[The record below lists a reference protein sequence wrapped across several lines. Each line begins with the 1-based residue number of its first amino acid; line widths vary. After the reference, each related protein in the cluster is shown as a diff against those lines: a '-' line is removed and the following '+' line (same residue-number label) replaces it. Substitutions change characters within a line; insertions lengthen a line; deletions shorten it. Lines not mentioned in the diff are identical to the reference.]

1 MSLNKYSQHWIGIVN
16 SLTPK
21 SVPAGTKN
29 SRSKG
34 FWLAKHRTQTS
45 PPWWSRFPLQR
56 NDFDG
61 RAYPNPGSLRG
72 RGWTRLPSKGFS
84 RINKIKEKKIYFFA
98 LCVNYNNR
106 SPAVGND
113 SQNGINCRRRVAIIY
128 ELTNNI
134 LTNNTI
140 AQLYFIMTIIMLFS
154 YGYARQIIINRKKC
168 SWFAG
173 HFDGHADQGVRCQ
186 AYCPVRQV

>member
-1 MSLNKYSQHWIGIVN
+1 M
-16 SLTPK
+16 
-21 SVPAGTKN
+21 
-29 SRSKG
+29 
-34 FWLAKHRTQTS
+34 
-45 PPWWSRFPLQR
+45 
-56 NDFDG
+56 
-61 RAYPNPGSLRG
+61 
-72 RGWTRLPSKGFS
+72 
-84 RINKIKEKKIYFFA
+84 YFFS

-168 SWFAG
+168 S
-173 HFDGHADQGVRCQ
+173 
-186 AYCPVRQV
+186 